1 MKYIGEREP
10 HYGLRKLSIGVA
22 SVLLGISIYGVVG
35 HADNEVPVSGSKNNV
50 SVSKNVGDDNLN
62 ANDQVVLQS
71 KTGGDNPAGAQNV
84 EGEGT
89 RNQENVAVNGRQ
101 SVKENTLNT
110 SGVQNGNSNRAAV
123 NDSKVQVNSDNTAKN
138 VSGDWYWNRNIV
150 SNQGTIQSIIGN
162 DTYRMGL
169 SLSFDVD
176 GSQLKAGNIIDIAKL
191 TQISDSQG
199 ESSFVPESTSVP
211 VSIQGQNVGYLEL
224 TPQGTSAPAES
235 IGVRFSEL
243 DYRLHVTAANL
254 DFQGTQHVNFHTD
267 WIGTLNYSGAWSF
280 RGTNG
285 GLVTYHLIGDK
296 LDKEYKVQYSWP
308 SAKIEKKYTLGYSL
322 GADAGSFLTDGG
334 WTNPGIWVYSP
345 ILDGADSEQLKL
357 FQESDGTKGNF
368 SLDHNVQ
375 VAARIRAD
383 KGNSIL
389 YSVSDASTNLFYP
402 LTDVNGSLI
411 TQNMGGDNDSIIFG
425 HSYTVSIPQKAFAN
439 DLTLDQLKAFNYQG
453 LAVSSQSDG
462 TLLWYFNLPVKMFQ
476 FDFSKLDDR
485 TIQQIANSEL
495 YFNRFA
501 KSDQDAIDMVKQMA
515 NYWANGPLKGTPQRL
530 RFNGSGVMVSDP
542 SSHPNVYLDL
552 LDVNTGKVVQTSE
565 EVGQYTDT
573 SVKGQSTVK
582 LHVVSSTNG
591 TDLATVKSFTDWPN
605 QGKHAQLDVPTI
617 AGYQLAENPQSVLTK
632 FHLNGKV
639 ITVNSAVDYPAENT
653 IADYY
658 IVMAPKDENMT
669 VNIVD
674 DDENGKVLD
683 SGTIN
688 GKFGDKVVESSDIQ
702 GKIKKLLDSGLYT
715 LESNDLDNGL
725 TFKDGSQTVT
735 VKLKHKLDSVQRHY
749 RVIEDLPDGSQ
760 KMIIDV
766 EATLYKDANA
776 KYYNGFGALL
786 NGQGTVNSVVH
797 LSSGVIL
804 KKNDIKVIKGSRF
817 SSADDSIYSLFDI
830 LPGYSYKMINGTN
843 GNYQQGIDAGFG
855 PGIWFELDNNNMYA
869 FVDLFHNIE
878 SLTSSSNNAVENPLS
893 SRDFHIVY
901 TPKDEVA
908 TVNIVDADENNKVL
922 STGTVT
928 GKFNTQI
935 ITNDD
940 VQAKLKS
947 LLDTGHY
954 VLQSNGFDQAAKYQD
969 GTNTITIALKHK
981 IDSTQRHYRVIE
993 DLPNGSQ
1000 KVIIDMEATLY
1011 KDSDSDNWYFDGA
1024 HLDGQQNGNIL
1035 QANVYDDKLGTVLD
1049 DASYLS
1055 APVDLIP
1062 GYSIDWHKLSGPDR
1076 NRMIDTTN
1084 YSVSAYLRSHPTRAH
1099 LDMFNGHIPVTNI
1112 LDSCDG
1118 HIYYMKNQYP
1128 VTLSYYDLT
1137 GKLISSTK
1145 KNYDYQTVVDLTATA
1160 PANYVLLSG
1169 QPGQLTVGTD
1179 TNEVDLLV
1187 APKIE
1192 RSQENKVVTRTIN
1205 LHGGN
1210 VKIGPVIQKVVFVR
1224 EKVLNL
1230 ATGDTSYGNWQ
1241 VQGDDQFS
1249 MYVPPIIDGY
1259 HINKVD
1265 AKIVSADDSDSMV
1278 YLNYEQDESEQ
1289 WPMYIDVNGKSYDKL
1304 PDGYHVVKGQDSKKG
1319 SLLIVKDESVVAP
1332 VRVEYVMRTITVIM
1346 PNGRTRTIKQKAR
1359 KGSKFLTAHLPKLRG
1374 YKLVISGNIDS
1385 VAASGDMTASVEFV
1399 KM

>member
-1 MKYIGEREP
+1 MKYIGERES

-22 SVLLGISIYGVVG
+22 SVLLGISVYGVVG
-35 HADNEVPVSGSKNNV
+35 HADNEVPISDSKNNV
-50 SVSKNVGDDNLN
+50 SVSKNVGDV
-62 ANDQVVLQS
+62 NDQVVLQN
-71 KTGGDNPAGAQNV
+71 KTGGDSPGTQNI
-84 EGEGT
+84 GRQGI
-89 RNQENVAVNGRQ
+89 RNQENAVSDVRDSQ
-101 SVKENTLNT
+101 NTLNI
-110 SGVQNGNSNRAAV
+110 SGVQNDVKPQNNAAAV
-123 NDSKVQVNSDNTAKN
+123 NDSKVQVNNDNIAKN

-150 SNQGTIQSIIGN
+150 SNQDIIHSIIGN

-169 SLSFDVD
+169 SLSFDLD
-176 GSQLKAGNIIDIAKL
+176 GSQLKTGNVIDVAKL
-191 TQISDSQG
+191 TQSSDFQG

-211 VSIQGQNVGYLEL
+211 VSIQGQDVGYLEL

-308 SAKIEKKYTLGYSL
+308 SAEIEKKYTLGYSL
-322 GADAGSFLTDGG
+322 GADAGAFLTDGG

-389 YSVSDASTNLFYP
+389 YSVSNASTNLFYP

-411 TQNMGGDNDSIIFG
+411 TQNMGVDNDSIILG
-425 HSYTVSIPQKAFAN
+425 HSYTVIIPQKAFAN

-453 LAVSSQSDG
+453 LAVSLQSDG
-462 TLLWYFNLPVKMFQ
+462 SLLWYFNLPVKMFQ

-552 LDVNTGKVVQTSE
+552 LDVNTGTVVQTSE

-582 LHVVSSTNG
+582 LHVISSTNG
-591 TDLATVKSFTDWPN
+591 TDLVTVKSFTDWPN
-605 QGKHAQLDVPTI
+605 QGKHVQLDIPTI
-617 AGYQLAENPQSVLTK
+617 AGYQLADNPQSILTK

-639 ITVNSAVDYPAENT
+639 ITANSAVDYPAENT
-653 IADYY
+653 IANYY
-658 IVMAPKDENMT
+658 IVMTPKDESMT

-683 SGTIN
+683 SGTIS
-688 GKFGDKVVESSDIQ
+688 GKFGDKVVENSDIH
-702 GKIKKLLDSGLYT
+702 GKVKKLLDSGLYT
-715 LESNDLDNGL
+715 LESDDLDNGL
-725 TFKDGSQTVT
+725 TFKDGSQTAT

-749 RVIEDLPDGSQ
+749 RVIEDLPDGT
-760 KMIIDV
+760 K
-766 EATLYKDANA
+766 
-776 KYYNGFGALL
+776 
-786 NGQGTVNSVVH
+786 
-797 LSSGVIL
+797 
-804 KKNDIKVIKGSRF
+804 
-817 SSADDSIYSLFDI
+817 
-830 LPGYSYKMINGTN
+830 
-843 GNYQQGIDAGFG
+843 
-855 PGIWFELDNNNMYA
+855 
-869 FVDLFHNIE
+869 
-878 SLTSSSNNAVENPLS
+878 
-893 SRDFHIVY
+893 
-901 TPKDEVA
+901 
-908 TVNIVDADENNKVL
+908 
-922 STGTVT
+922 
-928 GKFNTQI
+928 
-935 ITNDD
+935 
-940 VQAKLKS
+940 
-947 LLDTGHY
+947 
-954 VLQSNGFDQAAKYQD
+954 
-969 GTNTITIALKHK
+969 
-981 IDSTQRHYRVIE
+981 
-993 DLPNGSQ
+993 

-1011 KDSDSDNWYFDGA
+1011 KDASVDYYA
-1024 HLDGQQNGNIL
+1024 ENG
-1035 QANVYDDKLGTVLD
+1035 
-1049 DASYLS
+1049 
-1055 APVDLIP
+1055 
-1062 GYSIDWHKLSGPDR
+1062 
-1076 NRMIDTTN
+1076 
-1084 YSVSAYLRSHPTRAH
+1084 AYLRGDIHQKLLKPDSFKLIVRDGKADLISNQASTYIDQVSGYCFSFKDATNKY
-1099 LDMFNGHIPVTNI
+1099 LDAVMTNSFIEHGIPKVYFDLFNGNPAIKYNDIVNGAVAVSPLSSRDFHIVYT
-1112 LDSCDG
+1112 
-1118 HIYYMKNQYP
+1118 KNQYP
-1128 VTLSYYDLT
+1128 VTIAYYDQT
-1137 GKLISSTK
+1137 GKQVASLTK
-1145 KNYDYQTVVDLTATA
+1145 PYDYLTQLDLSATA
-1160 PANYVLLSG
+1160 PANYVLLSS
-1169 QPGQLTVGTD
+1169 QPRQLTVGTD

-1192 RSQENKVVTRTIN
+1192 RSQESKVITRTIN

-1210 VKIGPVIQKVVFVR
+1210 VNIGPVIQKVVFVR

-1259 HINKVD
+1259 HINKAD
-1265 AKIVSADDSDSMV
+1265 AKIVSADDSDSTV
-1278 YLNYEQDESEQ
+1278 NLNYERNESEQ

-1304 PDGYHVVKGQDSKKG
+1304 PDGYHVVKGQNSKEG
-1319 SLLIVKDESVVAP
+1319 SLLIVKDEATVVP
-1332 VRVEYVMRTITVIM
+1332 PKIEYVTRTITLYM
-1346 PNGRTRTIKQKAR
+1346 PNDRTRTIKQRVR
-1359 KGSKFLTAHLPKLRG
+1359 KGSKFLVAHLPKLRG
-1374 YKLVISGNIDS
+1374 YRVEITGNIDS
-1385 VAASGDMTASVEFV
+1385 VTANGDMVASVKFV
-1399 KM
+1399 KE